1 MIRPADPATARAK
14 DGRGVR
20 RGKAPRARKDQ
31 PMILDNRPSAAVA
44 AGRDATREAGEPGPW
59 GVCEVLLVA
68 DRSRGSTHGFFQGW
82 RFEAVMRSGRPTPG
96 AVLVAA
102 PLALGDGNGS
112 GWGYELR
119 LREDRPEP
127 AGSDRATFSWAA
139 TNAPGAADPLAAALG
154 RVRAWLAAHD
164 WEPDPLN
171 PTRYHG

>member
-1 MIRPADPATARAK
+1 MIRPTDPAPARAK

-20 RGKAPRARKDQ
+20 RGKAPRVRKDQ

-44 AGRDATREAGEPGPW
+44 AGRDAAREAGEPGPW

-68 DRSRGSTHGFFQGW
+68 DRSRGSTHSFFRAW

-96 AVLVAA
+96 TVLVAA
-102 PLALGDGNGS
+102 PLALGDVDGV

-119 LREDRPEP
+119 LLDDRPGPSGVGE
-127 AGSDRATFSWAA
+127 AAFSWRATG
-139 TNAPGAADPLAAALG
+139 APGTPDPLAAALG
-154 RVRAWLAAHD
+154 RVRAWLAAND
-164 WEPDPLN
+164 WEQDPLH